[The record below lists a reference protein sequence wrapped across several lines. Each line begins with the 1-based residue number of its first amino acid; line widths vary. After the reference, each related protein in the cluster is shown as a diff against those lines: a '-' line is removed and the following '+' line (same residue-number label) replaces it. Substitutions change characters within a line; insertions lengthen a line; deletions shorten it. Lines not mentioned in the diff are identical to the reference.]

1 MQVVSNT
8 PLHSDFHKP
17 HRKALMG
24 TVLGKDSHC
33 SQTKARKIIVAAQ
46 ALAPIAT
53 STAQGMGDALLGVD
67 LHTHQH
73 CSNAVAAAMDHP
85 FVANSKTY
93 LVRPPIKV
101 PDNYLA
107 RLKDVE
113 PIRRNLM
120 NQITPPV
127 TIPNVP
133 FCGLKFDEIV
143 LDEMASDRQESLPR
157 RLAKDPRKMVK
168 GQEGK
173 AIPSY
178 KSKARKAQSD
188 LSIDAAISLEGSNA
202 STLSSPASLHRSFNS
217 QQNPLYKGHVDPL
230 DDHDRHTICPRITNQ
245 AESMLKHESPFTS
258 ADSKIN
264 ITTLES
270 TLTTAHRRDSHILL
284 PKDGLLGSGSIV
296 GPQSILSSARL
307 SKTSLYNHRRSIVAD
322 HEHVHI
328 RRRASTSSQL
338 ENVNACNLAYMLM
351 IWKRAEGA
359 DFESMYG
366 NASPSYPE
374 ACATGALRRLS
385 ILKEPN
391 AKPAIPRN
399 GGFDIFE
406 NTSPDAREDPAI
418 KRIAKPAV
426 GLDDDPYLV
435 DPNLDSHL
443 GSFLTLPSE
452 DELLFFGTN
461 NFGEQLLNNNSSI
474 HVLPRVDE
482 DDAQVP
488 TSYHRHA
495 IHKVP
500 LDPLNETWGSSHEIH
515 SDPMVLES
523 MNSGT
528 LLGYARHGHQRLPNP
543 DTISTPNSNLPNGD
557 SMMNSTG
564 RVASKQQQSTGFLE
578 TQTHSCHDQQDAHTH
593 GTFNGNATL
602 SHSTLRFL
610 KRLCREN
617 QLSQEKSEDI
627 SNGTDANVLLRT
639 LTGKSTNSES
649 PDDPFTIDPD
659 AKLNLNVSDLS
670 SASNSHQKKI
680 PVTPLKTNKPLSRQT
695 HISKRIWLNLVN
707 QIIDS
712 GEDDPIP
719 KLNSE
724 TLGLN
729 VNVNPD
735 LLSLRLSEY
744 DIDDL
749 STEAGSVSDDQP
761 RANRTHGAS
770 HRAATPS
777 IFDKPQCGNI
787 ALADVSDFNLCSIKG
802 RSTTDE
808 FSSYLQG
815 VSEKLSNSS
824 RKSSTFKPI
833 KLQSS
838 LDRMYV
844 NQAPQPP
851 PQFSLERF
859 IALAK
864 HNTQNHVVGK
874 KFNDHPIKN
883 LHEKETLMNSLVEF
897 LGSSFSGL
905 KTIPQPG
912 TIEREAVIKILTI
925 ALREENDCLL
935 QFEACR
941 LLIHIQAQGNLT
953 RWDVI
958 TFKRVLDNML
968 KSGSEEE
975 RDAAA
980 LAFIESNSINTVVIG
995 QIRSAL
1001 GNLNQGRRDMAR
1013 EVLAHLDLMH
1023 AEMIVQVLVDDS
1035 KHINWRVRLDVIHLL
1050 EIWIRRLSPVY
1061 TSSISA
1067 RDPGTP
1073 DTDDTASRMQSQHV
1087 NSHYEINPHDSVAS
1101 SNSHSKDENTP
1112 HLPRFFQGSA
1122 SFQEPLGISL
1132 KSSLETL
1139 PVRLSP
1145 KIIERRRVVVKSC
1158 VDVLLGLMWGD
1169 WSQDVRK
1176 AASGSLSGLGQDL
1189 QVFEWVISLLSSDDP
1204 IKRVDAL
1211 CHLAYLKVMTKSS
1224 LHLYLACF
1232 KDPYASVRIE
1242 ACKVAC
1248 VLASADCGI
1257 IDALLDLLDEHDYRV
1272 RAYAIKA
1279 LGYSGSKELK
1289 NRETLTW
1296 ALYHDPHEVV
1306 RAEAIQAVAR
1316 LDLVT
1321 KDKTIKEAVLTL
1333 LKTDKSEN
1341 VKKEAEKALFA
1352 YGSIFSNLV
1361 DTDTPAV
1368 DERSEVL
1375 EVPYTIG
1382 VDGLKVPAIE
1392 TGPLLSADL
1401 QVGPIESSTVDTT
1414 RLKAYTTI
1422 PYPHILSDASPKE
1435 IDIFLRDSLIGEAE
1449 LQIAGGKIRDITTKE
1464 SIMADV
1470 QYVLKTSGISN
1481 RVENDLISNREFTPQ
1496 IRRVY
1501 QKKRR

>member
-1 MQVVSNT
+1 MTTVRHAVTDRDLSERRRKRYRNIMQVVSNT

-851 PQFSLERF
+851 PPIFFRKIYS
-859 IALAK
+859 
-864 HNTQNHVVGK
+864 VGQ
-874 KFNDHPIKN
+874 
-883 LHEKETLMNSLVEF
+883 T
-897 LGSSFSGL
+897 
-905 KTIPQPG
+905 
-912 TIEREAVIKILTI
+912 
-925 ALREENDCLL
+925 
-935 QFEACR
+935 
-941 LLIHIQAQGNLT
+941 
-953 RWDVI
+953 
-958 TFKRVLDNML
+958 
-968 KSGSEEE
+968 
-975 RDAAA
+975 
-980 LAFIESNSINTVVIG
+980 
-995 QIRSAL
+995 
-1001 GNLNQGRRDMAR
+1001 
-1013 EVLAHLDLMH
+1013 
-1023 AEMIVQVLVDDS
+1023 
-1035 KHINWRVRLDVIHLL
+1035 
-1050 EIWIRRLSPVY
+1050 
-1061 TSSISA
+1061 
-1067 RDPGTP
+1067 
-1073 DTDDTASRMQSQHV
+1073 
-1087 NSHYEINPHDSVAS
+1087 
-1101 SNSHSKDENTP
+1101 
-1112 HLPRFFQGSA
+1112 
-1122 SFQEPLGISL
+1122 
-1132 KSSLETL
+1132 
-1139 PVRLSP
+1139 
-1145 KIIERRRVVVKSC
+1145 
-1158 VDVLLGLMWGD
+1158 
-1169 WSQDVRK
+1169 
-1176 AASGSLSGLGQDL
+1176 
-1189 QVFEWVISLLSSDDP
+1189 
-1204 IKRVDAL
+1204 
-1211 CHLAYLKVMTKSS
+1211 
-1224 LHLYLACF
+1224 
-1232 KDPYASVRIE
+1232 
-1242 ACKVAC
+1242 
-1248 VLASADCGI
+1248 
-1257 IDALLDLLDEHDYRV
+1257 
-1272 RAYAIKA
+1272 
-1279 LGYSGSKELK
+1279 
-1289 NRETLTW
+1289 
-1296 ALYHDPHEVV
+1296 
-1306 RAEAIQAVAR
+1306 
-1316 LDLVT
+1316 
-1321 KDKTIKEAVLTL
+1321 
-1333 LKTDKSEN
+1333 
-1341 VKKEAEKALFA
+1341 
-1352 YGSIFSNLV
+1352 
-1361 DTDTPAV
+1361 
-1368 DERSEVL
+1368 
-1375 EVPYTIG
+1375 
-1382 VDGLKVPAIE
+1382 
-1392 TGPLLSADL
+1392 
-1401 QVGPIESSTVDTT
+1401 
-1414 RLKAYTTI
+1414 
-1422 PYPHILSDASPKE
+1422 
-1435 IDIFLRDSLIGEAE
+1435 
-1449 LQIAGGKIRDITTKE
+1449 
-1464 SIMADV
+1464 
-1470 QYVLKTSGISN
+1470 
-1481 RVENDLISNREFTPQ
+1481 
-1496 IRRVY
+1496 
-1501 QKKRR
+1501 

>member
-1 MQVVSNT
+1 MTTVRHAVTDRDLSERRRKRYRNIMQVVSNT

-17 HRKALMG
+17 HRKALMD

-127 TIPNVP
+127 TIPNIP

-202 STLSSPASLHRSFNS
+202 STLSSPASLH
-217 QQNPLYKGHVDPL
+217 
-230 DDHDRHTICPRITNQ
+230 
-245 AESMLKHESPFTS
+245 
-258 ADSKIN
+258 
-264 ITTLES
+264 
-270 TLTTAHRRDSHILL
+270 
-284 PKDGLLGSGSIV
+284 
-296 GPQSILSSARL
+296 
-307 SKTSLYNHRRSIVAD
+307 
-322 HEHVHI
+322 

-435 DPNLDSHL
+435 DPNIGNHL

-578 TQTHSCHDQQDAHTH
+578 TQTHSCHDQPGAHTH
-593 GTFNGNATL
+593 DTFNGNATL

-610 KRLCREN
+610 KRLCKEN

-680 PVTPLKTNKPLSRQT
+680 AVTPLKTNKPLSRQT

-1073 DTDDTASRMQSQHV
+1073 DTDGNVPVKASPHAFRNTTNDGKKSRDHSGAEYIRNSDSIKYPGSLKSSHGSITDPIIVDTASRMQSQHV
-1087 NSHYEINPHDSVAS
+1087 NSHYEINPHDSVA
-1101 SNSHSKDENTP
+1101 K
-1112 HLPRFFQGSA
+1112 
-1122 SFQEPLGISL
+1122 
-1132 KSSLETL
+1132 
-1139 PVRLSP
+1139 
-1145 KIIERRRVVVKSC
+1145 RRRVVVKSC
-1158 VDVLLGLMWGD
+1158 VDVLLGL
-1169 WSQDVRK
+1169 
-1176 AASGSLSGLGQDL
+1176 
-1189 QVFEWVISLLSSDDP
+1189 ISDDP